1 MCPFCISA
9 VAVVAAK
16 AVAATGGGAVLVK
29 AALNKARRGN
39 DSSRGAGQ
47 KCSNR
52 KRRHPVSPDLES
64 AKRFAFRQSSAQ

>member
-47 KCSNR
+47 KMQQS
-52 KRRHPVSPDLES
+52 ETS
-64 AKRFAFRQSSAQ
+64 APGRS